1 MMSVNTMPVSA
12 GEAFE
17 TLLQGWQAQ
26 SAGGMTASWM
36 LHGRPGIGKTE
47 IVQQLADR
55 TGSVLFDLRLTTI
68 EPQDLR
74 GLPYYDHAAQRT
86 VWYRPEDLPDGL
98 GEDRRPA
105 ILFLDELTAAAPS
118 LQPTVYGL
126 LQERRVGRHRLPD
139 STFIV
144 AAGNAVED
152 GAIAYEMGTALSDR
166 LIHLSLRA
174 QAADWLD
181 RYAVPRGLDPAVIAF
196 IRTRPDLLE
205 TTEDALRRGQMIA
218 CTPRSWARVAN
229 IMAAVKDRRQRD
241 VMIAGTVGEAA
252 AAEFIL
258 IAEDIAATVEVAAML
273 EATPRDRVALY
284 PATMHG
290 LTALV
295 YALIA
300 AADRNNLPDV
310 IAVLAGIRLLA
321 NKRDETQFARMPLA
335 ELCTYG
341 FEILIRNAL
350 DAGWQ
355 DVFMASPDYAD
366 YAAER
371 KAAGLE

>member
-1 MMSVNTMPVSA
+1 MAVNTMPISA
-12 GEAFE
+12 GEALA
-17 TLLQGWQAQ
+17 TLSDGWNAQ
-26 SAGGMTASWM
+26 RAGGLTASWM

-47 IVQQLADR
+47 IVQQLAAR
-55 TGSVLFDLRLTTI
+55 TDSHLFDLRLTTI

-74 GLPYYDHAAQRT
+74 GLPYYDHDAQRT
-86 VWYRPEDLPDGL
+86 VWYRPEDLPD
-98 GEDRRPA
+98 DPARPA

-126 LQERRVGRHRLPD
+126 LQERRVGRHRLPGN
-139 STFIV
+139 TFIV

-174 QAADWLD
+174 GADDWLAS
-181 RYAVPRGLDPAVIAF
+181 YAVPHALHPAVIAF

-218 CTPRSWARVAN
+218 CTPRSWARVAQV
-229 IMAAVKDRRQRD
+229 MASIDDRRRRD
-241 VMIAGTVGEAA
+241 VMIAGIVGEAA

-258 IAEDIAATVEVAAML
+258 IAEDIAATVQVGAML
-273 EATPRDRVALY
+273 DAAPRDRVAMY

-290 LTALV
+290 LSALV
-295 YALIA
+295 YGLIA
-300 AADRNNLPDV
+300 SADARTLHRAIEIMAQIRQLASLRPDP
-310 IAVLAGIRLLA
+310 A
-321 NKRDETQFARMPLA
+321 FARMPLA

-341 FEILIRNAL
+341 FEILIAKAL
-350 DAGWQ
+350 KEGWQ
-355 DVFMASPDYAD
+355 DAFAASPA
-366 YAAER
+366 YAAYAQER
-371 KAAGLE
+371 RQAGLA